1 LDQLKKIVFTLLFIL
16 SVANSSAQ
24 DKESSTNANEL
35 PIATEERVFLHTNT
49 TTFLSGET
57 LYYKMYCLNPLD
69 NTASRIS
76 QIGYVVLL
84 DEAKKEI
91 FNSKIALTDG
101 SGQGDFFIPTTLKT
115 GNYKLLSYTLW
126 MLNRDPVAAFE
137 SDILIINPFQTEEK
151 RLIKSTTLPGSEKQ
165 VSDLSEKRNSEI
177 IPETLAELSTNNKT
191 YLQREKVV
199 MKIKGLN
206 QKPLLGNFSISV
218 RKKEEYPFRIQTST
232 MLPTNSGPA
241 LVTNPNSI
249 LPELRGELVTG
260 SIISKN
266 GNKNSA
272 RKTIA
277 LSIPGKSLAFKVTQ
291 TNDDG
296 KFSFVLDKNPT
307 ADTSVLQLFEE
318 DRDQFELK
326 IDKPITYDFSKVTF
340 PSPFVIPIEL
350 KKTIE
355 ERSIANQI
363 ENAYFRFKKDSLIAN
378 PTTPSFFHPLEK
390 DYILDEYTRFP
401 TMAETIT
408 EILTEM
414 YYKKNKGKYSI
425 YLRDNLSNAA
435 AYGTPLVLVD
445 GELIQEANE
454 LFDLDMNTIY
464 KVSIVNQGY
473 VYGPKIFSGV
483 VNFVTKNNDF
493 QSKSVGDFSIKT
505 RLQRPLPIKK
515 YNTPNYDITTALARI
530 PDYRYQ
536 LLWMPDVTLE
546 QIENSL
552 LFYTSD
558 VIGTFEIIVKGF
570 TKEGTAISLYETF
583 EVK

>member
-1 LDQLKKIVFTLLFIL
+1 LDQLRKIVIALLLVL

-24 DKESSTNANEL
+24 EKVSSTNANGL

-49 TTFLSGET
+49 TTFLSGEN
-57 LYYKMYCLNPLD
+57 LYYKMYCLNPID

-76 QIGYVVLL
+76 QIGYVVLI
-84 DEAKKEI
+84 DDAKREI

-101 SGQGDFFIPTTLKT
+101 TGQGDFFIPTTLKT

-126 MLNRDPVAAFE
+126 MLNREPVTPFE
-137 SDILIINPFQTEEK
+137 SDIMIVNPFQTDEK
-151 RLIKSTTLPGSEKQ
+151 RPNKSTAESGSEKQ
-165 VSDLSEKRNSEI
+165 VSDLSVEKNSEI
-177 IPETLAELSTNNKT
+177 IPETLAELSTNKKA

-199 MKIKGLN
+199 MKIKGLD
-206 QKPLLGNFSISV
+206 QKPVVGNFSISI
-218 RKKEEYPFRIQTST
+218 RKKEEYPFRIQTSA
-232 MLPTNSGPA
+232 MLPTNPGTA
-241 LVTNPNSI
+241 LVTNPMAI

-260 SIISKN
+260 LITSKN
-266 GNKNSA
+266 GSMNSA
-272 RKTIA
+272 RKTVA
-277 LSIPGKSLAFKVTQ
+277 LSIPGKSFAFKVTQ

-296 KFSFVLDKNPT
+296 KFTFVLDKNPNNE
-307 ADTSVLQLFEE
+307 ASVIQLFDE
-318 DRDQFELK
+318 DRAQFDLK
-326 IDKPITYDFSKVTF
+326 LGPTKTYDYSKVTF
-340 PSPFVIPIEL
+340 PSPAVIPIEL

-355 ERSIANQI
+355 ERSLANQI
-363 ENAYFRFKKDSLIAN
+363 ENAYFRFKKDSVIAN
-378 PTTPSFFHPLEK
+378 PATPSFFHPLEK

-425 YLRDNLSNAA
+425 YLRDNLTNAA
-435 AYGTPLVLVD
+435 AYGSPLLLVD

-473 VYGPKIFSGV
+473 VYGPKIFSGI

-493 QSKSVGDFSIKT
+493 QSKSVGDFIVRT
-505 RLQRPLPIKK
+505 RLQRPIPLKK
-515 YNTPNYDITTALARI
+515 YNTPNYDTTTSLTRI

-536 LLWMPDVTLE
+536 LLWMPDATLNE
-546 QIENSL
+546 IENT
-552 LFYTSD
+552 FAFFTSD
-558 VIGTFEIIVKGF
+558 VVGTFEIVVKGF
-570 TKEGTAISLYETF
+570 TKEGTAVSLYETF